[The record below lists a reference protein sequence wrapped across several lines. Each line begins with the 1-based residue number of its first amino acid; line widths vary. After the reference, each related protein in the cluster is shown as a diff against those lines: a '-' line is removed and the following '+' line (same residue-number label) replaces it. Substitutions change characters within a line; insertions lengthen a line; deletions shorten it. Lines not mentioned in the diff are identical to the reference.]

1 VHAELIVQG
10 LFAAAEPGRR
20 LPALELL
27 LARGRTSAA
36 DKQSYAAW
44 LGEAFGVEP
53 LPAGALTASAE
64 GFWVRADPVHLRLLR
79 AGMMLMPVTGLQ
91 QAEADAL
98 VATLNRQ
105 FAGRHEFRAPHPDA
119 WVMRAEPAV
128 LQARSPQELA
138 GTDIDPHLPGAPWT
152 ALLNEIQ
159 MALHEHPVNE
169 ARELEVNSVWLWGA
183 GTLPRSAIGPW
194 RSVTA
199 AEPLALGLARASGI
213 ATRAIAR
220 SGDAWLA
227 DLPEEGRH
235 LAVLEGA
242 AATLEE
248 AWFAP
253 LLAALKSGRVGMV
266 TLHLPDA
273 GAVVET
279 TRADLRR
286 FWRRPRALASH
297 ASHAPR

>member
-1 VHAELIVQG
+1 MHAELIVQG

-27 LARGRTSAA
+27 LARGRPHAA
-36 DKQSYAAW
+36 EAQSHVAW

-53 LPAGALTASAE
+53 LPAGALTAGAE
-64 GFWVRADPVHLRLLR
+64 GFWVRADPVHLQLMRD
-79 AGMMLMPVTGLQ
+79 GMVLVPVAGLQ

-98 VATLNRQ
+98 VATLNHQ

-119 WVMRAEPAV
+119 WAMRAEPAA
-128 LQARSPQELA
+128 LEARSPQELA
-138 GTDIDPHLPGAPWT
+138 GMDIDPHLPGAPWT

-169 ARELEVNSVWLWGA
+169 ARELPVNSVWLWGG
-183 GTLPRSAIGPW
+183 GTLPRSIAGPW
-194 RSVTA
+194 RSVSA
-199 AEPLALGLARASGI
+199 ADPLTLGLARAAGI
-213 ATRAIAR
+213 ATRAPAR
-220 SGDAWLA
+220 SADAWLA
-227 DLPEEGRH
+227 DLPGEGRH
-235 LAVLEGA
+235 LTVLEGTA
-242 AATLEE
+242 AALEE

-253 LLAALKSGRVGMV
+253 LLAALRSDRIGMV

-273 GAVVET
+273 GAAVET

-286 FWRRPRALASH
+286 FWRRPRALA
-297 ASHAPR
+297 AHAPR